1 MNRKKLVLLIA
12 LACTLASAYYFDVGQ
27 YLNLEYFKT
36 QQEQINSYV
45 TANHVLSLAL
55 FFVIYVA
62 VTALSIPGAA
72 LMTLVAGALF
82 GLLEGL
88 ILVSFAS
95 TLGATLAMLVSRTL
109 LRDSIQN
116 RFADAFKTVNAGV
129 EKEGALY
136 LFTLRLVPVVP
147 FFVINLV
154 MGLTNMPART
164 FFWVS
169 QVGML
174 AGTAVFVN
182 AGTQI
187 ANIESMSGILSPE
200 LLGSFVLLGIF
211 PLLAKR
217 AMELVKRHQVYK
229 GYDKPKQFDED
240 LVVLG
245 AGSGGLV
252 TSYIAAM
259 VKAKVTLIEKHEMGG
274 DCLNTGC
281 VPSKAIIRSAKFMA
295 DVNRSAD
302 LGFRSAN
309 VDFNFS
315 DVMNRVQRVVKTIEP
330 HDSIERYS
338 DLGVNVVQGEGKIT
352 SPYTVEVNGHTITA
366 RNIVIATGA
375 RPFVP
380 PIKGIEDIDYLTSDN
395 VWNLQEQPARLI
407 VLGGGPIGCELTQS
421 FARLGSKVTQV
432 EMLPRLMIKEDEDV
446 SLAVQERFNNEGVDV
461 RLNHRA
467 LEFVVRDGEKILIC
481 EHNGK
486 NVEIPFDQ
494 VLVAVGRAANTK
506 GFGLEELGIETN
518 PNGTLTV
525 NDYLQT
531 KYPNIYAVG
540 DVVGPYQFTHTSA
553 HQAWYAAV
561 NALFGKFKKFKVDYS
576 VIPWATFTEPEV
588 ARVGINEQ
596 EAKQQGINYEVTRFD
611 VAELDR
617 AIADEE
623 AHGFVKVLTVAG
635 KDKILGATIVG
646 EQAGDLIAEYVMAM
660 KHNIGLNK
668 ILGTIHIY
676 PTLAEMNKYAAG
688 EWKKARKPEGLLGWV
703 EAFFRWQRKD
713 QAGALANEP
722 RRYGSLAA
730 TTPKA
735 KTDSL
740 VTDTAELVA
749 D

>member
-1 MNRKKLVLLIA
+1 MNAKKVILIIA
-12 LACTLASAYYFDVGQ
+12 LACALAAAYALDVGQ

-36 QQEQINSYV
+36 QQDNINHYV
-45 TANHVLSLAL
+45 TANHLTSLAL

-72 LMTLVAGALF
+72 LMTLIAGALF

-95 TLGATLAMLVSRTL
+95 TLGATLAMMVSRTL
-109 LRDSIQN
+109 LRDTIQN

-187 ANIESMSGILSPE
+187 ANIESLSGILSPE
-200 LLGSFVLLGIF
+200 LMGSFILLGVF
-211 PLLAKR
+211 PILAKR
-217 AMELVKRHQVYK
+217 IMEMIKRRQVYK

-259 VKAKVTLIEKHEMGG
+259 VKAKVTLIEKHQMGG

-281 VPSKAIIRSAKFMA
+281 VPSKAIIRSSKFMA
-295 DVNRSAD
+295 DVNRSSD
-302 LGFRSAN
+302 LGFRSAS
-309 VDFNFS
+309 VDFNFA
-315 DVMNRVQRVVKTIEP
+315 DIMKRVDRVVKAIEP

-352 SPYTVEVNGHTITA
+352 SPYTVEVNGHTISA
-366 RNIVIATGA
+366 RNIVVATGA

-380 PIKGIEDIDYLTSDN
+380 PIKGIENIEYLTSDN
-395 VWNLQEQPARLI
+395 IWNLQQQPERLI

-421 FARLGSKVTQV
+421 FARLGSQVTQV

-446 SLAVQERFNNEGVDV
+446 SAAVQERFKHEGVDV
-461 RLNHRA
+461 RVDHRA

-481 EHNGK
+481 EQLAGDNKGSQ
-486 NVEIPFDQ
+486 VEIAFDQ
-494 VLVAVGRAANTK
+494 VLIAVGRAANTK
-506 GFGLEELGIETN
+506 GFGLEELGIETTAT
-518 PNGTLTV
+518 GTIAV
-525 NDYLQT
+525 NEYLQT
-531 KYPNIYAVG
+531 QYPNIYAVG

-553 HQAWYAAV
+553 HQAWFAAV

-588 ARVGINEQ
+588 ARVGLNEQ
-596 EAKQQGINYEVTRFD
+596 EAKEQGIEFEVTRFD

-623 AHGFVKVLTVAG
+623 AHGFVKVLTAAG
-635 KDKILGATIVG
+635 KDKILGVTIVG
-646 EQAGDLIAEYVMAM
+646 EQAGDLIAEYVLAM
-660 KHNIGLNK
+660 KHGLGLNK

-688 EWKKARKPEGLLGWV
+688 EWKKARKPEGLLQWV

-713 QAGALANEP
+713 TRGAVANEP
-722 RRYGSLAA
+722 RSYGSLAQ
-730 TTPKA
+730 TVESTN
-735 KTDSL
+735 
-740 VTDTAELVA
+740 A
-749 D
+749 DLSPVRD